1 MTQLTLFLV
10 EPPPSKLA
18 RESDPE
24 TSHKAARK
32 TDSSRDRSRVLQ
44 VFREAWPNGL
54 TAKEA
59 ATRCARQHG
68 EENDHTRI
76 ETYRKRAGEL
86 EEIVDTGKRRNGGR
100 VFCFRREQS

>member
-1 MTQLTLFLV
+1 MTQLTLFPIDS
-10 EPPPSKLA
+10 PPRKLA

-24 TSHKAARK
+24 TSHEAARK
-32 TDSSRDRSRVLQ
+32 TDTSRDRSRVLH
-44 VFREAWPNGL
+44 VFRQAWPNGL

-86 EEIVDTGKRRNGGR
+86 KQIEDTGTRRNGGR
-100 VFCFRREQS
+100 VFCFRRQS